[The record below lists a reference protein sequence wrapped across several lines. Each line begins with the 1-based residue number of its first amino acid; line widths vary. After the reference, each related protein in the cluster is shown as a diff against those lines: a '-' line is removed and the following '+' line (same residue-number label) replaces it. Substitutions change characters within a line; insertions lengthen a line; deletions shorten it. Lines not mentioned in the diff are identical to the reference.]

1 MKNQKLQEVIDELKQ
16 DGKLA
21 VYCWSRD
28 CDQCEGD
35 SMDLIPAT
43 VTAYQS
49 WEDDKQYNSE
59 GPCRTYP
66 VSMDDYNSFEASFR
80 DLRAEQYNY

>member
-49 WEDDKQYNSE
+49 WEERVHDQAE
-59 GPCRTYP
+59 GPCRTCP